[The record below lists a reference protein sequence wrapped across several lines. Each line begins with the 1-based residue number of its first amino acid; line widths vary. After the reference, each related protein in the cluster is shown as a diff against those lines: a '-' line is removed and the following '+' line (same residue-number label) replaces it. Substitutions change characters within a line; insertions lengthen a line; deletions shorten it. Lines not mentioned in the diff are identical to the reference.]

1 VRVARNLPERLAIAA
16 AILSLGWWLS
26 TAVRHLVAY
35 VDTNPAR
42 LGFEMLGIEIGLAA
56 FAIAIACALPGSIAH
71 RLGLGRSRVSLG
83 AVIALTIGTLGLS
96 HAVEAM
102 IALWSAPALEHSV
115 ATGISRGLD
124 AARGRDFA
132 IAFVGTVL
140 GPAIGEELF
149 CRGLVQRGL
158 ARWIGPAAAIAIA
171 AVVFGWLHQEL
182 VHGTIAALIGA
193 YLGVAAYWSDST
205 RPAIAGH
212 AANNFMALLGSAGFI
227 GALLPPVPSLF
238 AGIAVAALG
247 LSWAYRARPARPRG
261 EPAPAE
267 PALQP
272 GGGPTD
278 A

>member
-1 VRVARNLPERLAIAA
+1 MSARTRLAIAA
-16 AILSLGWWLS
+16 AILVLGWWLS
-26 TAVRHLVAY
+26 RTVRHWVAY

-56 FAIAIACALPGSIAH
+56 LAIAIACALPGAIP
-71 RLGLGRSRVSLG
+71 RQLGLARSRLPFG

-115 ATGISRGLD
+115 ATGIARGLD

-149 CRGLVQRGL
+149 CRGLLQRGL
-158 ARWIGPAAAIAIA
+158 ARWTGPAAAIAIA

-182 VHGTIAALIGA
+182 VHGTIAALIGL

-227 GALLPPVPSLF
+227 GAMLPPVPALI
-238 AGIAVAALG
+238 AGTAVAVLG
-247 LSWAYRARPARPRG
+247 LVWAHRAWRLRPRG
-261 EPAPAE
+261 DVPPAD

-272 GGGPTD
+272 GGSPAD